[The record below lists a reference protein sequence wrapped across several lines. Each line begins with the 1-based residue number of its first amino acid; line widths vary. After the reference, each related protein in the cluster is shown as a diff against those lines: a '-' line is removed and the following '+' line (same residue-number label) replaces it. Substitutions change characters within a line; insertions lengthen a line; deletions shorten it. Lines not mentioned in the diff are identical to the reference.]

1 MSRDWVN
8 LHFLKGS
15 AGQCKGT
22 LLWVRAK
29 GRRRSVMAGSI
40 GPNSLAFGI
49 CSGEMQA
56 AVGWCPHS
64 NVDSG
69 ILSAH
74 FEKSTDITN
83 EEDTCLLDH

>member
-1 MSRDWVN
+1 
-8 LHFLKGS
+8 
-15 AGQCKGT
+15 
-22 LLWVRAK
+22 
-29 GRRRSVMAGSI
+29 MAGSI